1 MAQGEAAYAAGAW
14 AVAREQFN
22 QAAAL
27 FRLAPKAPG
36 HLTAPAAATATAAAA
51 AAPSVAIPSVAAARL
66 MLSDPASNLQAKPL
80 RSGVSSDR
88 NYARNSPE
96 VLAGFLRAFGGGY
109 RTRFPPEPNGYL
121 HIGHA
126 KAMAFNF
133 GQVRRTSPPPPPEHP
148 SPASL
153 DPFNTNRVCVCVCV
167 CVCCDR
173 FVCDGR
179 RGWRRRR
186 GWAARP
192 SSASMTPTPRS

>member
-133 GQVRRTSPPPPPEHP
+133 GQVRRTSPPPPP
-148 SPASL
+148 
-153 DPFNTNRVCVCVCV
+153 NTLRLRRLTHSTPIVCVCVCV
-167 CVCCDR
+167 CVCVVTDSC
-173 FVCDGR
+173 VMAGAAGGGGGAGR
-179 RGWRRRR
+179 RDHPPLR
-186 GWAARP
+186 
-192 SSASMTPTPRS
+192 